1 MYAQRTMQQGAHEKT
16 PEDSFGGLAG
26 CGGQMVGCGGQMVGC
41 GGQMVGCGGQMVGCG
56 GQMVGVKKP
65 RCCRGFA
72 RVTGQHQPPAC
83 AASRP
88 YVEKSTVLSL
98 QYL

>member
-41 GGQMVGCGGQMVGCG
+41 GGQMVG
-56 GQMVGVKKP
+56 VKKP

-72 RVTGQHQPPAC
+72 RV
-83 AASRP
+83 
-88 YVEKSTVLSL
+88 
-98 QYL
+98 